1 MEKNIFMKSKKG
13 FTLIELLVVV
23 LIIGILAAIAVPKY
37 QTAVEKSIM
46 QEAIIN
52 LKNIAQA
59 NDRFY
64 LANGRYADANEISKL
79 DITIPGE
86 IITINGIYKD
96 RIQTKYFVFSPNA
109 INGTT
114 QSTNKATANRV
125 PYNTA
130 YAIHITQDNKL
141 KCNIPSSYNPSAIQR
156 KLCNQINSKG
166 HL

>member
-1 MEKNIFMKSKKG
+1 MKNIVKNNKA

-37 QTAVEKSIM
+37 QLSVEKSIM

-52 LKNIAQA
+52 LKAIAQA
-59 NDRFY
+59 NDVFF
-64 LANGRYADANEISKL
+64 LANGRYANVDEIRLL

-86 IITINGIYKD
+86 IITETGIYKD
-96 RIQTKYFVFSPNA
+96 RIKTEYFAYSPNSMS
-109 INGTT
+109 NDKPG
-114 QSTNKATANRV
+114 TNKAVANRM

-130 YAIHITQDNKL
+130 YSILITRENKL
-141 KCNIPSSYNPSAIQR
+141 TCNIPSYYTPSSIQR
-156 KLCNQINSKG
+156 KLCEQINQDG